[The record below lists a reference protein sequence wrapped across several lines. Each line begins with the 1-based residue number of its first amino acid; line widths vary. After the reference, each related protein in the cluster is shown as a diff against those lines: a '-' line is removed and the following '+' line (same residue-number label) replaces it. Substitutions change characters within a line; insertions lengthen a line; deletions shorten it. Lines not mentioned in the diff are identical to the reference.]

1 MKKYAPKKVF
11 ILENNEYIEITYEE
25 LCHRE
30 ENDPSYKDKLF
41 LPLYGMIMEVT
52 ESTYIEFYKLQR
64 RQKYIDE
71 RSRDNKDISYD
82 SLTTDE
88 FNGED
93 ILVDDGES
101 VEDQAV
107 CNVTAEEIR
116 FIISLLKPADQELVQ
131 AMFFEGLSERQYAER
146 CGVNRNAIHKRK
158 VRILEELKKL
168 LEN

>member
-1 MKKYAPKKVF
+1 
-11 ILENNEYIEITYEE
+11 
-25 LCHRE
+25 
-30 ENDPSYKDKLF
+30 
-41 LPLYGMIMEVT
+41 MEVT
-52 ESTYIEFYKLQR
+52 ESTYLEFYRLQR
-64 RQKYIDE
+64 RQKYTDE
-71 RSRDNKDISYD
+71 RSRENKDISYD

-101 VEDQAV
+101 VESQAIR
-107 CNVTAEEIR
+107 NVTAEEIR
-116 FIISLLKPADQELVQ
+116 FKISLLKPTGQELVQ
-131 AMFFEGLSERQYAER
+131 AMFFDGLSERQYAEK

>member
-11 ILENNEYIEITYEE
+11 ILDNGKYIEITYEE
-25 LCHRE
+25 LFRRE
-30 ENDPSYKDKLF
+30 ETDPSYKDKLF

-107 CNVTAEEIR
+107 RNVTAEEIR
-116 FIISLLKPADQELVQ
+116 FKISLLKPADQELVQ

>member
-11 ILENNEYIEITYEE
+11 ILDNGEYIEITYAE
-25 LCHRE
+25 LCLRE
-30 ENDPSYKDKLF
+30 KADPSYKDKLF

-52 ESTYIEFYKLQR
+52 ESTYLEFYRLQR

-88 FNGED
+88 FIGED
-93 ILVDDGES
+93 ILVDDGDS

-107 CNVTAEEIR
+107 RNVTAEEIR
-116 FIISLLKPADQELVQ
+116 FIISLLKPEDQELVK
-131 AMFFEGLSERQYAER
+131 AMFFEGLSERQYAEK
-146 CGVNRNAIHKRK
+146 CGVNRNAVHKRK

>member
-1 MKKYAPKKVF
+1 MKKHAPRKVF
-11 ILENNEYIEITYEE
+11 ILENGEYVEISYEE
-25 LCHRE
+25 LCRRE
-30 ENDPSYKDKLF
+30 ENNPFYQDKLF

-52 ESTYIEFYKLQR
+52 ESTYLEFYRLQR

-107 CNVTAEEIR
+107 RNVTAEEIR

-131 AMFFEGLSERQYAER
+131 AMFFEGLSERQYAKR

-158 VRILEELKKL
+158 VRILEELK
-168 LEN
+168 NF

>member
-1 MKKYAPKKVF
+1 MKKYAPRKVF
-11 ILENNEYIEITYEE
+11 ILENGEYVEISYEE
-25 LCHRE
+25 LCRRE

-101 VEDQAV
+101 VENQTV
-107 CNVTAEEIR
+107 RNVTAEEIR

-131 AMFFEGLSERQYAER
+131 AMFFEDLSERQYAER

>member
-11 ILENNEYIEITYEE
+11 ILDNGKYIEITYAE
-25 LCHRE
+25 LCRRE
-30 ENDPSYKDKLF
+30 EIDPSYKDKLF
-41 LPLYGMIMEVT
+41 LPLYGMLMEVSK
-52 ESTYIEFYKLQR
+52 STYLEFYRLQR

-107 CNVTAEEIR
+107 RNVTAEEIR

-131 AMFFEGLSERQYAER
+131 AMFFEGLSERQYAEK

>member
-11 ILENNEYIEITYEE
+11 ILDNGEYIEITYAE

-30 ENDPSYKDKLF
+30 ETDPSYKDKLF

-52 ESTYIEFYKLQR
+52 ESSYIEFYKLQR

-82 SLTTDE
+82 SLATDE

-107 CNVTAEEIR
+107 RNVTAEEIR
-116 FIISLLKPADQELVQ
+116 FIISLLKSADQELVQ
-131 AMFFEGLSERQYAER
+131 AMFFEGLSERQYAEK